1 MRGLAAQSALYVSD
15 CPVPASIQGSRA
27 DYTWLVDLLHCC
39 DHLSSRSGRRLPYN
53 PTTPTHRQ
61 RRVTTGG
68 RRRKIAARRGG
79 VASARTTEQQAQ
91 HAGASISPPSL
102 SQTGRLRDFSST
114 QRVGP
119 NAMYSTTVQS
129 ARAYSYSTRPE
140 RARRCAAAA
149 VAASAS
155 DTAHSAAEQR
165 RTALCQGHARDTK
178 PSSPPMASPEPPRPP
193 VQPRNDTSTRYDV
206 MKADL
211 ESQRSSSESKD
222 GDGIVPVKQESQTQ
236 KRRIANVNVTLIPIA
251 TDVRL

>member
-39 DHLSSRSGRRLPYN
+39 DHLSSRSGCRLPYN
-53 PTTPTHRQ
+53 PTTPAHRQ

-68 RRRKIAARRGG
+68 RHRKVAAQRGG
-79 VASARTTEQQAQ
+79 VGSACMPD
-91 HAGASISPPSL
+91 AGASISPPSL

-114 QRVGP
+114 QRVGA

-149 VAASAS
+149 IAASAS

-193 VQPRNDTSTRYDV
+193 AQPRNDTSTRYDV